1 MPSSSSC
8 FFVRMQSRHQSAP
21 NMVMVESE
29 GEEVMPPFSPERPGR
44 APDAGSSP
52 DRAKPG
58 AGRAYP
64 QGWLNAPHGVQVR
77 VERCAAMLLSIVVPT
92 FNEAPN
98 IEELVRRVASAV
110 DGAGIEAEIVFVDDS
125 TDATPDVIRE
135 VAARVAAE
143 RAEAAASTV
152 LPVRL
157 IH

>member
-1 MPSSSSC
+1 MPRSSSC
-8 FFVRMQSRHQSAP
+8 RLVRMQSRHQSAP
-21 NMVMVESE
+21 NMVIVE
-29 GEEVMPPFSPERPGR
+29 GEEVMRPFSPAPAGR
-44 APDAGSSP
+44 APDAASSP
-52 DRAKPG
+52 SRANPG
-58 AGRAYP
+58 AGRVYP
-64 QGWLNAPHGVQVR
+64 QGWLNTPHAVQVR
-77 VERCAAMLLSIVVPT
+77 VEGCAAMLLSIVVPT

-98 IEELVRRVASAV
+98 IEELVRRIASAV